1 MRYILFVSAV
11 TVAACTYAS
20 AQVREPT
27 LENGLIEDLK
37 AVTKVYVGTSNTLS
51 QEPELPME
59 EGKIEDLKGVTKVYV
74 GAPDHYS
81 SLFLRNIVETVRQK
95 IPHLVFVWA
104 RDDAD
109 VWLLFS
115 VESNLRDASVQGRI
129 IRSLGPGRLR
139 LIKLYSAKGNK
150 GADGFAEEFVKSY
163 RNANLGPQADLA
175 RLPLAT
181 SLPPR
186 LKGESG
192 PVAVT
197 GGLSSVRTAGSGSD
211 VGNGDIL
218 RTDTS

>member
-81 SLFLRNIVETVRQK
+81 SLFLREIVETVRKK
-95 IPHLVFVWA
+95 IPRLVFVWD
-104 RDDAD
+104 REDAD

-115 VESNLRDASVQGRI
+115 VESNLRDASVRGRI

-139 LIKLYSAKGNK
+139 LVKQYSGHGNK
-150 GADGFAEEFVKSY
+150 GAEGFAEEFVKSY
-163 RNANLGPQADLA
+163 RRANPGPEADVALVQQ
-175 RLPLAT
+175 AT

-186 LKGESG
+186 LKGESLKG
-192 PVAVT
+192 E
-197 GGLSSVRTAGSGSD
+197 SGS
-211 VGNGDIL
+211 VA
-218 RTDTS
+218 